1 MNGKKG
7 GFTNYTKR
15 NIESK
20 IYYLKKNFDRKT
32 LPMKYLIMIAR
43 IFDKIEKVLPCL
55 NKSMYREMRINFLFN
70 EILLTIGL
78 DIQLPIFISK
88 EAKRKNEEGW
98 YIIRS
103 LIYEEIH
110 YIIWGGLCSFLLLSK
125 YEFFIML
132 LIKKDP

>member
-20 IYYLKKNFDRKT
+20 IYYLEKNFDRKT

-43 IFDKIEKVLPCL
+43 IFDKIENVLPWL
-55 NKSMYREMRINFLFN
+55 NKSMYREMRIDFLFN
-70 EILLTIGL
+70 KILLTIGL

-88 EAKRKNEEGW
+88 DAKRKNEEDW

-103 LIYEEIH
+103 LIYEDIL
-110 YIIWGGLCSFLLLSK
+110 YIIWGGYASFL
-125 YEFFIML
+125 
-132 LIKKDP
+132 